1 MRMHSN
7 LLLFASHLL
16 VSTDLS
22 NDFHFSVLCLICVWL
37 LLLFSILK
45 HRHINFLDWSKGK
58 HGMESVCSLLSYGW
72 CLVALMRVYVS
83 ERWFGIG
90 LRCTKHG
97 KCRASHS
104 HVPVVPIRN
113 EKSFFC
119 PVERFARERPLI
131 LRSVISSLLLLR
143 EQQRHEPTIQRFN
156 EQRNSNQLMSNAF
169 AWTNPAITNGF
180 SHPKFSIAI
189 NYFLNHLSL
198 I

>member
-72 CLVALMRVYVS
+72 CLVALMRVYIYICKWEVIWNWFAMHKTRKMPCLSFSCACCPNPKRKIILLPGGKICPRKAVNFTICNKLAPAS
-83 ERWFGIG
+83 ERATET
-90 LRCTKHG
+90 RTNNSTVQRTTKQQPIDVE
-97 KCRASHS
+97 CICLDQSSHYKWIFPS
-104 HVPVVPIRN
+104 
-113 EKSFFC
+113 E
-119 PVERFARERPLI
+119 
-131 LRSVISSLLLLR
+131 
-143 EQQRHEPTIQRFN
+143 IQHCN
-156 EQRNSNQLMSNAF
+156 
-169 AWTNPAITNGF
+169 
-180 SHPKFSIAI
+180 
-189 NYFLNHLSL
+189 
-198 I
+198 